1 MKNLKEIIDAAAGRI
16 KCDLVFKNCR
26 IVDVFSHIIVDGS
39 LGVKDGVIVG
49 IGDYDGERIIDGGGR
64 YLVPGFIDSHVHI
77 ESSMVSPTEFA
88 KGVLP
93 WGTTTIIADPHEI
106 ANVNGAAGID
116 YIMEASSKTPL
127 DVFIMVPSCVPAT
140 EFENSGAVIDVN
152 IIKRYIKKERVLG
165 LGELMDYQAVIAGKD
180 SIIKKIEAAGTKVID
195 GHGPM
200 ISGMELNAYAAS
212 KVKTEH
218 ECSTVE
224 EMRERISQGMYILL
238 RQGSAARNLEKLIKG
253 VDIYNSRRCLFC
265 TDDKHPQDILTEGHI
280 NYNVKLA
287 VENGLDMITAIE
299 MATINA
305 AQCYGLN
312 GKGAIAPSY
321 DADLVL
327 LEDLVEFKPYMVFK
341 GGKLVAREGSPVF
354 DGSSFGYESVKGRVK
369 INISIDSFKIRMNKN
384 RARVIKLI
392 PRNLVTKMVIREVE
406 LENGEFKSERNPG
419 LLKLAVI
426 ERHRET
432 GNIGLGIIEGF
443 GLKNGAIATTI
454 AHDSHNLI
462 VIGDNDRDMYT
473 AAMEVKKASGGITIV
488 SNGRVIDTLPLPIA
502 GLMSDRNLTEVC
514 VKLEGMINTAHE
526 KLGVSRDYDPFMTL
540 AFMALPVIPEIKLTD
555 MGLFD
560 VLNSRFIEIEEK

>member
-49 IGDYDGERIIDGGGR
+49 IGDYDGEKIIDGGGR

-88 KGVLP
+88 KGIIP
-93 WGTTTIIADPHEI
+93 WGTTSIIADPHEI
-106 ANVNGAAGID
+106 ANVNGTAGID
-116 YIMEASSKTPL
+116 YIMKASSKTPL

-152 IIKRYIKKERVLG
+152 IIKGYIKKERVLG
-165 LGELMDYQAVIAGKD
+165 LGELMDYQAVVAGKD

-212 KVKTEH
+212 GVRTEH

-224 EMRERISQGMYILL
+224 EMRERISQGIYILL

-280 NYNVKLA
+280 NYNIKLA
-287 VENGLDMITAIE
+287 VENGLDTITAIE
-299 MATINA
+299 IATINA

-354 DGSSFGYESVKGRVK
+354 AGNSFGYESVKGRVK

-426 ERHRET
+426 ERHKET

-462 VIGDNDRDMYT
+462 VIGDNDRDMYI
-473 AAMEVKKASGGITIV
+473 AAMEVKKASGGITTV

-502 GLMSDRNLTEVC
+502 GLMSDKNLTEVC
-514 VKLEGMINTAHE
+514 VKLEEMINTAHE

-555 MGLFD
+555 MGLLD

>member
-1 MKNLKEIIDAAAGRI
+1 MKNLKEIIDAAAGII

-26 IVDVFSHIIVDGS
+26 IVDVFSHLIVDGS

-88 KGVLP
+88 KGIIP

-224 EMRERISQGMYILL
+224 EMRERISRGMYILL

-280 NYNVKLA
+280 NYNIKLA
-287 VENGLDMITAIE
+287 VENGLDTITAIE

-327 LEDLVEFKPYMVFK
+327 LEDLTEFKPYMVFK

-354 DGSSFGYESVKGRVK
+354 EGNSFGYESVKGRVK

-392 PRNLVTKMVIREVE
+392 PRSLVTKMVIGEVE

-426 ERHRET
+426 ERHKET

-462 VIGDNDRDMYT
+462 VIGDNDRDMYI

-560 VLNSRFIEIEEK
+560 VLNSRFIEIEGK

>member
-26 IVDVFSHIIVDGS
+26 IVDVFSHLIVDGS

-88 KGVLP
+88 KGIIL
-93 WGTTTIIADPHEI
+93 WGTTSIIADPHEI
-106 ANVNGAAGID
+106 ANVSGADGID
-116 YIMEASSKTPL
+116 YIMKASSKTPL

-152 IIKRYIKKERVLG
+152 IIKGYIKKERVLG
-165 LGELMDYQAVIAGKD
+165 LGELMDYQAVIVGKG

-212 KVKTEH
+212 GVKTEH

-280 NYNVKLA
+280 NYNIKLA
-287 VENGLDMITAIE
+287 IENGLDTITAIE
-299 MATINA
+299 IATINA

-341 GGKLVAREGSPVF
+341 GGKLVAREGSPAFEGNSF
-354 DGSSFGYESVKGRVK
+354 DYESVKGRVK

-426 ERHRET
+426 ERHKET

-462 VIGDNDRDMYT
+462 VIGDNDRDMYI
-473 AAMEVKKASGGITIV
+473 AAMEVKKASGGITTV

-560 VLNSRFIEIEEK
+560 VLNSRFIQSEEK

>member
-1 MKNLKEIIDAAAGRI
+1 MKDLKEIIDAAAGRI

-49 IGDYDGERIIDGGGR
+49 IGDYNGERIIDGGGR

-88 KGVLP
+88 KGIIP
-93 WGTTTIIADPHEI
+93 WGTTSIIADPHEI
-106 ANVNGAAGID
+106 ANVNGTAGID
-116 YIMEASSKTPL
+116 YIMKASSKTPL
-127 DVFIMVPSCVPAT
+127 DIFIMVPSCVPAT

-165 LGELMDYQAVIAGKD
+165 LGELMDYQAVIVGKD

-212 KVKTEH
+212 GVKTEH

-224 EMRERISQGMYILL
+224 EMRERISRGMYILL

-280 NYNVKLA
+280 NYNIKLA
-287 VENGLDMITAIE
+287 VENGLDTITAIE

-327 LEDLVEFKPYMVFK
+327 LEDLIEFEPYMVFK

-354 DGSSFGYESVKGRVK
+354 EGNSFDYESVKGRVK

-406 LENGEFKSERNPG
+406 LENGEFKSERNLG

-426 ERHRET
+426 ERHKET

-462 VIGDNDRDMYT
+462 VIGDNDRDMYI

-502 GLMSDRNLTEVC
+502 GLMSDRNLAEVC
-514 VKLEGMINTAHE
+514 VKLEGMINTAYE

>member
-26 IVDVFSHIIVDGS
+26 IVDVFSHLIVDGS

-49 IGDYDGERIIDGGGR
+49 IGDYDGERIIDGGRR

-88 KGVLP
+88 KGIIP
-93 WGTTTIIADPHEI
+93 WGTTSIIADPHEI
-106 ANVNGAAGID
+106 ANVNGTAGID
-116 YIMEASSKTPL
+116 YIMKASSKTPL

-152 IIKRYIKKERVLG
+152 IIKGYIKKERVLG
-165 LGELMDYQAVIAGKD
+165 LGELMDYQAVVAGKD

-212 KVKTEH
+212 GVKTEH

-280 NYNVKLA
+280 NYNIKLA
-287 VENGLDMITAIE
+287 VENGLDTITAIE

-327 LEDLVEFKPYMVFK
+327 LEDLIEFKPYMVFK
-341 GGKLVAREGSPVF
+341 GGKLVAREGTPVF
-354 DGSSFGYESVKGRVK
+354 EGNSFGYESVKGIVK

-426 ERHRET
+426 ERHRKT

-502 GLMSDRNLTEVC
+502 GLMSDRNLAEVC

-560 VLNSRFIEIEEK
+560 VLSSRFIEIEEK